1 MRSKLF
7 VAAAVAVHLAA
18 GQASAATAAQ
28 WRLADAPV
36 FETGRNDGV
45 WLHNVRDAAFAPDG
59 SLWIA
64 DNSEPRILRVSAT
77 GEVVEA
83 RGRKGN
89 GPGEFIAIGR
99 VFSLGDTV
107 LAFDSFLNRVT
118 TWVGDAEPEVVVLP
132 KPDGVGTTLAG
143 VASAKTWVL
152 STWGGT
158 DFTDPTS
165 LLEVWQDILAFDG
178 DTRNLTKLDRRH
190 VGYSYLVQQE
200 NGATGYNMSFLGKA
214 HVSATHSRWLL
225 VPIDEPALLLGGLA
239 GAAGATTSDVPLPWR
254 LEGYRRELLQERR
267 EEWLSVA
274 SGPAASRIRQV
285 FDNLPGELPAAAPPV
300 RRLVHV
306 GSDVW
311 LQKFGDGDET
321 GDTEWVAIDPSGGNV
336 RATASIDGDVH
347 LLGGSDTLAVVVVK
361 TELDEEVVQARRI
374 VR

>member
-1 MRSKLF
+1 MPSKLLVATA
-7 VAAAVAVHLAA
+7 VAAHMAA
-18 GQASAATAAQ
+18 GPASAATAAQ

-36 FETGRNDGV
+36 FETGRDDGV

-77 GEVVEA
+77 GAVVES

-132 KPDGVGTTLAG
+132 KPGGVGTTLAG
-143 VASAKTWVL
+143 AASAKTWVL

-158 DFTDPTS
+158 GFDDPTS
-165 LLEVWQDILAFDG
+165 LLDVWQDILAFDV
-178 DTRNLTKLDRRH
+178 DTRHLTKLDRRH
-190 VGYSYLVQQE
+190 VGYSYLVQQA

-214 HVSATHSRWLL
+214 HISATHSRWLL
-225 VPIDEPALLLGGLA
+225 VPIDEPVLLLGGLA
-239 GAAGATTSDVPLPWR
+239 GATGATASVVQLPWR
-254 LEGYRRELLQERR
+254 LEGYRREFLRERR

-274 SGPAASRIRQV
+274 SGPAADRIRLV

-311 LQKFGDGDET
+311 LQKFGDGDEA
-321 GDTEWVAIDPSGGNV
+321 GDTEWVVIDPSSGSV
-336 RATASIDGDVH
+336 RATASIDEDAH
-347 LLGGSDTLAVVVVK
+347 LLGGSDGLAVVMVK
-361 TELDEEVVQARRI
+361 TELDEEVVQTRRI